1 MEELIGNLSSLYR
14 ELSEQDE
21 QYYEDIIKRKSKK
34 RDTYTYLDQQR
45 EIQQMTDGEQ
55 DSGNSSSKPRVVLKQ
70 HQKPLNSSG

>member
-21 QYYEDIIKRKSKK
+21 DIIKRKSKK
-34 RDTYTYLDQQR
+34 RDTYTYLDQHR